1 MSSKGQSETPADV
14 RPAIRA
20 RIIQIQGENAVVRA
34 IVPVTTTIRAP
45 AKSMARSPILKL
57 YFLFLF
63 RRPVFHGFHIAA
75 DHTSYFSIKAAPN
88 FPLV

>member
-34 IVPVTTTIRAP
+34 IVPVTATIRAP

-57 YFLFLF
+57 YFYSFF
-63 RRPVFHGFHIAA
+63 AGPFFT
-75 DHTSYFSIKAAPN
+75 DSI
-88 FPLV
+88 

>member
-14 RPAIRA
+14 HVAVRPRVVEIE
-20 RIIQIQGENAVVRA
+20 GENAVVRA

-57 YFLFLF
+57 YFYSFF
-63 RRPVFHGFHIAA
+63 AGPFFT
-75 DHTSYFSIKAAPN
+75 DSI
-88 FPLV
+88 